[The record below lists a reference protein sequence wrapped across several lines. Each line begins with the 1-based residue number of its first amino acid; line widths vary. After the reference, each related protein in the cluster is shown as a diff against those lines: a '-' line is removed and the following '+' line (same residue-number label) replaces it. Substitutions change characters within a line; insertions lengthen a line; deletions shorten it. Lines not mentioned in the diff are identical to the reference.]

1 MMTSQP
7 RNVSSIEQ
15 AKQRSLS
22 LDEWN
27 SLMIMRPRTRRS
39 PTKSLLYS
47 QVSRAPGEML

>member
-15 AKQRSLS
+15 DKQRYLF

-27 SLMIMRPRTRRS
+27 PLMITRSGTRPS
-39 PTKSLLYS
+39 PTKSFLY
-47 QVSRAPGEML
+47 L